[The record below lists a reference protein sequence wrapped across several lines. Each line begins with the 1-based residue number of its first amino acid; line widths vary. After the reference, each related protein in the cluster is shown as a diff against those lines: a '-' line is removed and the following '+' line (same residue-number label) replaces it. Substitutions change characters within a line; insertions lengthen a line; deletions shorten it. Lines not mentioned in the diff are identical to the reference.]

1 MTRHTEQMFTTFHR
15 KKLGELDSI
24 QRYLNRKLSAT
35 TFQSASEDDCS
46 AKYEQQGEQDTR
58 QLLLQSRQLVGEVN
72 NIFSGELQF
81 IVLSAAFDINNYNRV
96 LLDVPADKFFN
107 FGVQSCSC
115 SLVLV
120 FASRVFGNQH

>member
-1 MTRHTEQMFTTFHR
+1 MFTTFHR

-35 TFQSASEDDCS
+35 AFQSVSEDDCS

-81 IVLSAAFDINNYNRV
+81 IVLSAAVKKR
-96 LLDVPADKFFN
+96 
-107 FGVQSCSC
+107 Q
-115 SLVLV
+115 
-120 FASRVFGNQH
+120 